1 MNIHVVGAF
10 PEAGLSE
17 LQTDYNFL
25 LNNVSDVTIEAKQE
39 DGSSIGVTF
48 DDGEG
53 VIVYDKVHHFFR
65 GFSLLL
71 KKLQTGKRS
80 FSFEETAQFKTVGP
94 MFDLSRNAVF
104 KTSYKKWTEEDLP
117 FQMRPSTN

>member
-25 LNNVSDVTIEAKQE
+25 LNNVSDVTIEAKLE

-53 VIVYDKVHHFFR
+53 VIIVYDKVHHFFR

-94 MFDLSRNAVF
+94 MFDLSRNAVLRPAI
-104 KTSYKKWTEEDLP
+104 KSGPKKIYN
-117 FQMRPSTN
+117 F